1 MAANLLQ
8 DGATAVVRSNNEGET
23 MSDKI
28 LIGYATAAGSTGEIA
43 EAIGQTLRDAGAA
56 VDVRPAK
63 DVADVSGYRA
73 VIVGSGVRAMRP
85 YKEAVTFVER
95 HQQALSQ
102 MPVAYFVVCMTME
115 EDTEENRR
123 SARAYLEPL
132 HQAGPRVQPVDEGLF
147 GGVLDY
153 SKLPLPMRLI
163 VKAMKKPE
171 GDYRDWE
178 SIQTWTT
185 NLHSTLSGV

>member
-1 MAANLLQ
+1 M
-8 DGATAVVRSNNEGET
+8 
-23 MSDKI
+23 
-28 LIGYATAAGSTGEIA
+28 
-43 EAIGQTLRDAGAA
+43 
-56 VDVRPAK
+56 
-63 DVADVSGYRA
+63 
-73 VIVGSGVRAMRP
+73 
-85 YKEAVTFVER
+85 
-95 HQQALSQ
+95 
-102 MPVAYFVVCMTME
+102 
-115 EDTEENRR
+115 
-123 SARAYLEPL
+123 
-132 HQAGPRVQPVDEGLF
+132 QPVDEGLF